1 MLTEKALRTV
11 TVLGVALGAT
21 SVALG
26 GVTLTSAYREVKAV
40 GASGA
45 IKQFDSSSLLDWSST
60 ALFYKSGSLGYWNGA
75 SQYATF
81 EPDGPG
87 SFGKSFVAEG
97 SVRSEALGTFSPTST
112 WTATSTFV
120 VNFTVAAG
128 DPQSIDLLFTTV
140 ERNSGYVIAHL
151 RNMGTSTNIWSVA
164 SDSGSV
170 DEHSIFDL
178 AAGTYQIRIE
188 AQSSMDPSGLKGDS
202 LYSMGVGFTAI
213 PGPSALAAVA
223 LSAFLRRRRT

>member
-1 MLTEKALRTV
+1 MLTEKAIRTV
-11 TVLGVALGAT
+11 TVLGAALGAT

-45 IKQFDSSSLLDWSST
+45 IKQSDSSNLLDWSST

-81 EPDGPG
+81 EPDGAA
-87 SFGKSFVAEG
+87 SFGNSFVSEG
-97 SVRSEALGTFSPTST
+97 STRSEGFGAFVPTST

-120 VNFTVAAG
+120 VNFTVTAG
-128 DPQSIDLLFTTV
+128 NPQAIDLVFTTI
-140 ERNSGYVIAHL
+140 ERGSGYVIAHL
-151 RNMGTSTNIWSVA
+151 RNMGTSTNLWAVA
-164 SDSGSV
+164 SDSGDV
-170 DEHSIFDL
+170 DDHRNIDL
-178 AAGTYQIRIE
+178 AAGNYQIRIE
-188 AQSSMDPSGLKGDS
+188 AHSSMDATGLKGDT
-202 LYSMGVGFTAI
+202 LYSMGVGFTAV

-223 LSAFLRRRRT
+223 ISAFLRRRRT

>member
-1 MLTEKALRTV
+1 MLTEKALRTA

-21 SVALG
+21 SMAMG

-40 GASGA
+40 GAAGA
-45 IKQFDSSSLLDWSST
+45 IKQFDSSNLLDWSST
-60 ALFYKSGSLGYWNGA
+60 ALFYKSGSTGYWNGA

-81 EPDGPG
+81 EPDGAS

-97 SVRSEALGTFSPTST
+97 STRSEAFGTFSPTST

-128 DPQSIDLLFTTV
+128 DPQSIDLVFTTI

-151 RNMGTSTNIWSVA
+151 KNLGTSTNLWTVA
-164 SDSGSV
+164 SDSGNV
-170 DEHSIFDL
+170 DDHQVLNL
-178 AAGTYQIRIE
+178 AAGNYQIRIE
-188 AQSSMDPSGLKGDS
+188 AQSSMDPTGLKGDT
-202 LYSMGVGFTAI
+202 LYSMGVGFTAV

-223 LSAFLRRRRT
+223 ISAFLRRRRT